1 MTDNQPPYEP
11 APEPVSGPPA
21 ESPTE
26 ILGTAPSNGR
36 RALIITLVAALVVA
50 VLGAGAW
57 AAYSFLSGAGPRPE
71 TALPSSTV
79 AVVSI
84 DLDPSAGQK
93 IAAIKSIRKFPSL
106 KKALGLNADDD
117 LRKFIYD
124 KATESGNCKGIDFD
138 KDVKPWI
145 GKRAAFGAVDLGA
158 DDPAPVIALQISD
171 RDKASKGFSRIAKCA
186 GAGSDFKWAIGDDY
200 LIASDSQSHADKIL
214 SEGKKKPLADDATYQ
229 HWRDQAGDAGVL
241 N

>member
-1 MTDNQPPYEP
+1 MNDNQPPYEP
-11 APEPVSGPPA
+11 VSSPPA

-106 KKALGLNADDD
+106 KKALGLQADDD
-117 LRKFIYD
+117 LRKFIFD
-124 KATESGNCKGIDFD
+124 KATESGDCSGLNFD

-145 GKRAAFGAVDLGA
+145 GKRAAFGAVDLGG
-158 DDPAPVIALQISD
+158 DSPAPVIALQVSD
-171 RDKASKGFSRIAKCA
+171 TDKARTGFARVADCA
-186 GAGSDFKWAIGDDY
+186 GAGADFKWTIGDDY
-200 LIASDSQSHADKIL
+200 LIASDSQAHADAIQL
-214 SEGKKKPLADDATYQ
+214 AGKD
-229 HWRDQAGDAGVL
+229 H
-241 N
+241 